1 MTTNYCTCS
10 EEAEILY
17 RMYRTMGTL
26 TDAEWTG
33 QSMCCNDEEVKITIS
48 GHTVTIEKLDG
59 SIISTYTHPENSTE
73 TFEQTTETLPN
84 PFVRVDGVMPVT
96 II

>member
-1 MTTNYCTCS
+1 
-10 EEAEILY
+10 
-17 RMYRTMGTL
+17 MYRTMNTL
-26 TDAEWTG
+26 TDMEWTG
-33 QSMCCNDEEVKITIS
+33 KSMCCNDEEVKVTIS
-48 GHTVTIEKLDG
+48 GDTITIQSLTG
-59 SIISTYTHPENSTE
+59 NIISSYTHPENSTE